1 MIATGC
7 KIRWIRGCIL
17 SVSLD
22 ESFRIDHIED
32 RNDNRKPWVQ
42 DLMFAGV
49 TLLSFFIWRLFL
61 IAAGLVAVI
70 CALVWIRRPLAR
82 RAIRREL
89 PTEATDQEVEAKVKS
104 SQRAF
109 GFKVWF
115 FVFCLPMLIILALM
129 VANNM
134 SVRFH

>member
-1 MIATGC
+1 
-7 KIRWIRGCIL
+7 
-17 SVSLD
+17 
-22 ESFRIDHIED
+22 
-32 RNDNRKPWVQ
+32 
-42 DLMFAGV
+42 MFAGV

-89 PTEATDQEVEAKVKS
+89 PAEASDQEVEAKVKT

-115 FVFCLPMLIILALM
+115 FVFCVPMLIILALM

-134 SVRFH
+134 SVRIH

>member
-1 MIATGC
+1 
-7 KIRWIRGCIL
+7 
-17 SVSLD
+17 
-22 ESFRIDHIED
+22 
-32 RNDNRKPWVQ
+32 
-42 DLMFAGV
+42 
-49 TLLSFFIWRLFL
+49 
-61 IAAGLVAVI
+61 VI